1 MTDKTIIGARPM
13 GPHTIRTAFPRP
25 HARLTLTKGCESFLH
40 GLGLH
45 HAYFRATFRDGP
57 PVMHLLVGLPE
68 VSRGTDTIRQF
79 ARECEP
85 FWDRRTRTGT
95 VRQVGTR
102 PVTDAASRTTT
113 ALRNAPL
120 IQGRYVKGLAFSCET
135 ESGQLDAITF
145 RDPMDGPIAE
155 ATAAAFRAALPL
167 IVSLIFAEAANDR
180 SAGRLSMMR
189 SVLDR
194 MAMPTLLVDE
204 RMLPLL
210 VNASADHL
218 LSRRS
223 IFLRQGDGAIATRYS
238 RETRNLRDAVIEA
251 ITNKAD
257 MRAVR
262 LNDDQANLM
271 LAVVVPARF
280 HDGDVERNVAMI
292 VVHELGAISAPPCVL
307 AALGLLPS
315 EQRFLDSFL
324 RSNSLAETAERIN
337 LSQES
342 ARTYLKRIRA
352 KLGVHRQ
359 IDLARLVLGL
369 VPPLSPAA
377 ETRAAE

>member
-13 GPHTIRTAFPRP
+13 GPHTVRTLLSRP
-25 HARLTLTKGCESFLH
+25 HNRMTLTKGCESFLH
-40 GLGLH
+40 GLGLE

-57 PVMHLLVGLPE
+57 PVTHLLVGLPE
-68 VSRGTDTIRQF
+68 VARDPDTIRQF

-85 FWDRRTRTGT
+85 FWDRRPRTGT

-102 PVTDAASRTTT
+102 PVTDAASR
-113 ALRNAPL
+113 APSAVRSVPL

-145 RDPMDGPIAE
+145 RDPMDGPIAD

-204 RMLPLL
+204 RMSPLL
-210 VNASADHL
+210 ANASADQL

-223 IFLRQGDGAIATRYS
+223 VFLRLGDGAIATRYS
-238 RETRNLRDAVIEA
+238 RETRDLRDAVIEA

-280 HDGDVERNVAMI
+280 HDGDAERNVAMI

-324 RSNSLAETAERIN
+324 RSNSLAETAQRIN

-369 VPPLSPAA
+369 VPPLSPAD
-377 ETRAAE
+377 ETLAAE

>member
-1 MTDKTIIGARPM
+1 M
-13 GPHTIRTAFPRP
+13 
-25 HARLTLTKGCESFLH
+25 
-40 GLGLH
+40 
-45 HAYFRATFRDGP
+45 
-57 PVMHLLVGLPE
+57 MHILVGLPH
-68 VSRGTDTIRQF
+68 VSRDPEAIRRF
-79 ARECEP
+79 ARDCEP
-85 FWDRRTRTGT
+85 FWDGLSGAGA
-95 VRQVGTR
+95 VRQVVM
-102 PVTDAASRTTT
+102 PPAST
-113 ALRNAPL
+113 ALSPAAAARHDLPP
-120 IQGRYVKGLAFSCET
+120 GRSRYARGLAVSCDA
-135 ESGQLDAITF
+135 ESGQLEGIVF
-145 RDPMDGPIAE
+145 RDPMDVPIAD

-194 MAMPTLLVDE
+194 MAMPTFLVDE
-204 RMLPLL
+204 RMTPLL
-210 VNASADHL
+210 TNASAGHL
-218 LSRRS
+218 LRRRS
-223 IFLRQGDGAIATRYS
+223 IFLRPGDGTIATRYS
-238 RETRNLRDAVIEA
+238 RETRNLRDAVIET
-251 ITNKAD
+251 ITEKVD

-262 LNDDQANLM
+262 INDDDANLM

-280 HDGDVERNVAMI
+280 HDGAAERNVAMI

-337 LSQES
+337 LSQET
-342 ARTYLKRIRA
+342 ARTYLKRVRA

-369 VPPLSPAA
+369 VPPLFPATETVAA
-377 ETRAAE
+377 E

>member
-1 MTDKTIIGARPM
+1 MTDKTIIGARPL
-13 GPHTIRTAFPRP
+13 GPHAVRTTASRP
-25 HARLTLTKGCESFLH
+25 HARLQLTEGCESFLH
-40 GLGLH
+40 GLGLK

-57 PVMHLLVGLPE
+57 PVMHILVGLPQ
-68 VSRGTDTIRQF
+68 I
-79 ARECEP
+79 AREPDAIRRFAHECDP
-85 FWDRRTRTGT
+85 FWDKSASARAISHVPSGQAAT
-95 VRQVGTR
+95 TR
-102 PVTDAASRTTT
+102 PQAAT
-113 ALRNAPL
+113 ARRASPT
-120 IQGRYVKGLAFSCET
+120 IEGRYAKGFAFSCET
-135 ESGQLDAITF
+135 DSGQLDAMTF
-145 RDPMDGPIAE
+145 RDPTDGPIPD

-167 IVSLIFAEAANDR
+167 IAGLIFAEAAHDR
-180 SAGRLSMMR
+180 SVGRLSMMR

-194 MAMPTLLVDE
+194 MAMPTLLVDD

-210 VNASADHL
+210 TNASAGHL
-218 LSRRS
+218 LRRRA
-223 IFLRQGDGAIATRYS
+223 IFLRPGDGTIAARYS
-238 RETRNLRDAVIEA
+238 RENRDLRDAVIDA
-251 ITNKAD
+251 VANKAD

-262 LNDDQANLM
+262 ITDDQANLM

-280 HDGDVERNVAMI
+280 HDGEAIRNVAMI

-324 RSNSLAETAERIN
+324 RSSSLAETAERIN

-342 ARTYLKRIRA
+342 ARTYLKRVRA

-369 VPPLSPAA
+369 VPPLSPAV
-377 ETRAAE
+377 ETLAAE

>member
-13 GPHTIRTAFPRP
+13 GPQALRTIVARP
-25 HARLTLTKGCESFLH
+25 QARMTLTQECESFLQ
-40 GLGLH
+40 GLGLK
-45 HAYFRATFRDGP
+45 HAYFRATFRDGQ
-57 PVMHLLVGLPE
+57 PVMHILVGLPQ
-68 VSRGTDTIRQF
+68 VPRDPDTLRQL

-85 FWDRRTRTGT
+85 FWDRVSRTGG
-95 VRQVGTR
+95 VRQVGIR
-102 PVTDAASRTTT
+102 PVTDAASRATTT
-113 ALRNAPL
+113 LRGVPF
-120 IQGRYVKGLAFSCET
+120 IPGRYAKGLAFSCET
-135 ESGQLDAITF
+135 DSGQLDAITF
-145 RDPMDGPIAE
+145 RDPMDGPITE

-167 IVSLIFAEAANDR
+167 IVGLIFAETANDR
-180 SAGRLSMMR
+180 NAGHLSMMR

-194 MAMPTLLVDE
+194 MAMPTLVVDE

-210 VNASADHL
+210 VNASAKHL
-218 LSRRS
+218 LGRRS
-223 IFLRQGDGAIATRYS
+223 IFLRLGDGAIATRYS
-238 RETRNLRDAVIEA
+238 RETRDLRDAVIEA

-262 LNDDQANLM
+262 LNDDQARLT
-271 LAVVVPARF
+271 LAVVVPAQF

-377 ETRAAE
+377 ETLAAE